1 MKNDKQITVHLPDE
15 YHDIILRLAD
25 KDGIT
30 KSEWVRALIE
40 QEICYR
46 YHQAKNTMMIMSV
59 LENHESFANCE
70 NCQSSYYPK
79 NKNP

>member
-25 KDGIT
+25 RDGIT
-30 KSEWVRALIE
+30 KSEWVRELIE
-40 QEICYR
+40 QEICHR
-46 YHQAKNTMMIMSV
+46 YQQAKDTMMIMSV
-59 LENHESFANCE
+59 LENYESFASCE
-70 NCQSSYYPK
+70 SYQTLLPK

>member
-25 KDGIT
+25 RDGIT
-30 KSEWVRALIE
+30 KSEWVRELIE
-40 QEICYR
+40 QEICHR
-46 YHQAKNTMMIMSV
+46 YQQAKDTMMIMSV
-59 LENHESFANCE
+59 LENYE
-70 NCQSSYYPK
+70 NFGSCQNYQGYQTS